1 MFSAKRW
8 LLLLLLLVGLGGGG
22 YFFLHNTQIFA
33 QEGAGN
39 TAVDAAA
46 EGSAL
51 SAISIQPVSAA
62 FDEVSASGHIALVN
76 QLVVAPEVS
85 GKVQAISVEVGDEVI
100 AGDLLLTLDTVE
112 LERALKRAELTVE
125 AQRNALAQ
133 LTEAASAAE
142 LAVAQANLAEA
153 EQNLADVQAGPSD
166 AEIAA
171 ARSSVASAWAK
182 YNELQAGPSQAELT
196 QLSADRKKAE
206 IALAEAQRAY
216 DKVAWRNDVGMTSEA
231 AALQDATI
239 DNEKAQAAYE
249 VSVAAANNSEVQSA
263 ISSAQSAQAQ
273 LDDLLNSP
281 TAAAIA
287 QAEAQVADAQAA
299 LADLQQGPTATELR
313 STEISLEQALV
324 DLEEA
329 HANLAAA
336 KIYAPAAGTV
346 LAIDTGLGARV
357 SAGSAIVTLADT
369 AELELT
375 IDVAELDVP
384 QVAIGQPVQIEI
396 DALTG
401 KTLQGEVTAIAPS
414 SDSTSG
420 VIYYPVT
427 IRLTDDELANV
438 RPGMTAVAT
447 IRNTQVALSDGWLV
461 PTTAIAQVDGQS
473 VVTVVD
479 GENTR
484 QVRVATGAVQGEW
497 TVVQSQELAAGD
509 QVQGTLASFTN
520 ENTGRFGPPGG
531 GPPGGGPRGQ

>member
-1 MFSAKRW
+1 
-8 LLLLLLLVGLGGGG
+8 
-22 YFFLHNTQIFA
+22 
-33 QEGAGN
+33 
-39 TAVDAAA
+39 
-46 EGSAL
+46 
-51 SAISIQPVSAA
+51 
-62 FDEVSASGHIALVN
+62 
-76 QLVVAPEVS
+76 
-85 GKVQAISVEVGDEVI
+85 
-100 AGDLLLTLDTVE
+100 
-112 LERALKRAELTVE
+112 
-125 AQRNALAQ
+125 
-133 LTEAASAAE
+133 
-142 LAVAQANLAEA
+142 
-153 EQNLADVQAGPSD
+153 
-166 AEIAA
+166 
-171 ARSSVASAWAK
+171 
-182 YNELQAGPSQAELT
+182 
-196 QLSADRKKAE
+196 
-206 IALAEAQRAY
+206 
-216 DKVAWRNDVGMTSEA
+216 
-231 AALQDATI
+231 
-239 DNEKAQAAYE
+239 
-249 VSVAAANNSEVQSA
+249 
-263 ISSAQSAQAQ
+263 QAQ

-299 LADLQQGPTATELR
+299 LADLQQGPTATERR
-313 STEISLEQALV
+313 STEISLEQTLV

-346 LAIDTGLGARV
+346 LAINTGIGERI
-357 SAGSAIVTLADT
+357 SAGTAIVTLADT
-369 AELELT
+369 TELELT

-384 QVAIGQPVQIEI
+384 QVAIGQPVLIEI

-447 IRNTQVALSDGWLV
+447 IQNTQLALSDGWLV

-484 QVRVATGAVQGEW
+484 QVHVETGAVQGEW
-497 TVVQSQELAAGD
+497 TVVQSHELAAGD